1 MGTRGSLPFHT
12 PLLNFIY
19 RSNCQPIVLD
29 GFVFH
34 SVETRAST
42 KINMID
48 DTTMNP
54 AEDVVPAGDDMGADV
69 AADDAV
75 AEPQADEE
83 AAA

>member
-1 MGTRGSLPFHT
+1 MALFFTLWKPK
-12 PLLNFIY
+12 L
-19 RSNCQPIVLD
+19 
-29 GFVFH
+29 
-34 SVETRAST
+34 ST

-54 AEDVVPAGDDMGADV
+54 EEDVVPAGDDMGADV
-69 AADDAV
+69 AADDAA

>member
-1 MGTRGSLPFHT
+1 
-12 PLLNFIY
+12 
-19 RSNCQPIVLD
+19 
-29 GFVFH
+29 
-34 SVETRAST
+34 
-42 KINMID
+42 MID